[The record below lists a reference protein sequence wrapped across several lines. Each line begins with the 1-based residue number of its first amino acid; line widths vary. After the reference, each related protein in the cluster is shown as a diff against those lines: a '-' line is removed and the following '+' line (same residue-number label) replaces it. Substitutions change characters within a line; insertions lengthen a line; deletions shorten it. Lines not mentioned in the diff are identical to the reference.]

1 MFKRVASV
9 IVLLLAAGNVEA
21 ALFLPGAPVFSTA
34 PWSQLGPVTNNLVVT
49 NTANGFVV
57 SGQVLINVPAGNVG
71 GILVAWTVDR
81 ALDPTYGSAPLSTS
95 TVLTGFSQPPIGAFQ
110 NTAGLTQSQ
119 ITSFPG
125 PSTSN
130 IPLSL
135 TAGAATWTSLSSNSS
150 TFTYTA
156 GGTEYLRQ
164 TFMLDGLQFAGPGG
178 TWIVDVPLE
187 TSINVVPEPSTL
199 LLSASGVAIAVA
211 CVGRR
216 KLCKTSKR

>member
-9 IVLLLAAGNVEA
+9 VFLLLVAGSAEA

-57 SGQVLINVPAGNVG
+57 SGQVLINVPAGTTG

-81 ALDPTYGSAPLSTS
+81 ALDPTYGSAPLSTT

-110 NTAGLTQSQ
+110 NTAGYTQSE

-125 PSTSN
+125 PSNSN

-164 TFMLDGLQFAGPGG
+164 TFMLDGVQFAGPGG
-178 TWIVDVPLE
+178 IWIVDVPLE

-199 LLSASGVAIAVA
+199 LLSASGVAFVVA
-211 CVGRR
+211 AAGRKR
-216 KLCKTSKR
+216 LSKMSKR